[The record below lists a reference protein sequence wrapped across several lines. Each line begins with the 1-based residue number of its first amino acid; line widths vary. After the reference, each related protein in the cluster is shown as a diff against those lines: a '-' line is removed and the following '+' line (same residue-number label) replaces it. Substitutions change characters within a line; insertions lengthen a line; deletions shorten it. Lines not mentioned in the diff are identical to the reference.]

1 MATKRHS
8 WIYRLF
14 NDMYEVSLFFDT
26 DTDKP
31 TSEKYMLKHINKIS
45 ATYLKGI
52 DEEGL
57 QVEFKSVKPFDYKI
71 RKLYQEKANDYARR
85 TANI

>member
-85 TANI
+85 TASI

>member
-1 MATKRHS
+1 MATKKHS
-8 WIYRLF
+8 WLYRLF

-71 RKLYQEKANDYARR
+71 RKLY
-85 TANI
+85 

>member
-1 MATKRHS
+1 MATKKHS
-8 WIYRLF
+8 WLYKLF
-14 NDMYEVSLFFDT
+14 NDMFEVTLYFDT

-31 TSEKYMLKHINKIS
+31 TSEKYMMSHVSKITD
-45 ATYLKGI
+45 TYLKGI

-71 RKLYQEKANDYARR
+71 RKLY
-85 TANI
+85 